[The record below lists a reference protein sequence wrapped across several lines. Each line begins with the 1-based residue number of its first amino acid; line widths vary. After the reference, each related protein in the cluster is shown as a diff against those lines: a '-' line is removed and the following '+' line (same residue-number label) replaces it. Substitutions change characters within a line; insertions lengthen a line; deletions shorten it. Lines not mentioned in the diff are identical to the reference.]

1 MAGARLISYLSGYIL
16 RYFLFKSSIS
26 ENIEKR
32 VEVSTPVSSWKRVTE
47 GVHLYRQGVSPY
59 SGDVFH
65 ESPLSLLLY
74 EIVTRYIVD
83 WVSLLFVLCDLLTAF
98 FLGAAARKCGKNLA
112 EKESNSSKFVAESST
127 ILLQDSDVGKVAL
140 IVETVYLLCPFSI
153 LACVGRS
160 TSVFTN
166 LLLSLS
172 FFCMVYGFSTITAVI
187 LALATYQSFYPVML
201 VVPTFISAFENKKTT
216 KERVYAA
223 LLILLIFVSTLT
235 SLLIISF
242 KVVGSWDF
250 LWSTYGT
257 IVSVP
262 DLTPNVGL
270 FWYFF
275 TEMFDHFRIFFLWT
289 FQINAF
295 IYMLPLSVRLRKEY
309 TLLVIILLALTAVFK
324 SYPSVADTALYLSL
338 LPLWKHLFPYM
349 RQTFIVGCIIL
360 SCTVLAP
367 VLWFL
372 WIYPGSANANFYF
385 GITLAYNTAQ
395 IFLITDLLFAYI
407 KRDYILHHG
416 KKTEVDG
423 KPVQLELR

>member
-1 MAGARLISYLSGYIL
+1 MAGTRLVLYLSGYIL
-16 RYFLFKSSIS
+16 RYFVIKSSIS

-47 GVHLYRQGVSPY
+47 GVHLYRQGISPY
-59 SGDVFH
+59 LGDVFH

-74 EIVTRYIVD
+74 EVVTRYFVD
-83 WVSLLFVLCDLLTAF
+83 WVFLLFVLCDLLTAF
-98 FLGAAARKCGKNLA
+98 LLGAAAGKCGKYLA
-112 EKESNSSKFVAESST
+112 EKESNSSKFVTQSST
-127 ILLQDSDVGKVAL
+127 VLLQNSDVAKVPL

-166 LLLSLS
+166 VLLSLS

-201 VVPTFISAFENKKTT
+201 LVPTFISTFE
-216 KERVYAA
+216 
-223 LLILLIFVSTLT
+223 
-235 SLLIISF
+235 
-242 KVVGSWDF
+242 VVGSWDF

-295 IYMLPLSVRLRKEY
+295 IYTLPLSVRLRKEY
-309 TLLVIILLALTAVFK
+309 TLLVVILLALTAVFK